1 MQEWRVSMRYA
12 ARLVVLSA
20 LLTLAGA
27 VAVGAQSHQHQP
39 AGATP
44 PQQLGTVH
52 FATSC
57 QPAVQASFDR
67 AVALLHSF
75 WYSAAVKEFT
85 AVGASDPGCAMA
97 YWGVAMSSWYPLW
110 DPPTPAALKQG
121 VDAVQKAR
129 AIGAKTDR
137 ERDYIE
143 AIAAF
148 YTDVDSRDHR
158 TRALAYEAAM
168 EQLHG
173 KYSQDREAAVFYALA
188 LDATQLP
195 TDKTYQNVLK
205 AGVILE
211 AVFVEQPTHPGIAHY
226 LIHSYDYPPLAKRA
240 LDAARRYAKIAPS
253 APHALHMPSHIFT
266 RLGLW
271 SESIQSNADS
281 ARAAKPDGDAQ
292 GQLHA
297 MDYMAYAQ
305 LQLAQDAKA
314 RKVLDDTLSFGKIE
328 RETGATSYAQ
338 ASIPA
343 RYALE
348 RRRWSEAAALPVIPR
363 SDRFT
368 QVVGISYFARGIG
381 AARSGDAASARR
393 EEERLQTLR
402 DALTSAKIGYW
413 ADQVEVQRRAVAGWA
428 ARAEGKNEEALTLV
442 RSAADLEDSTE
453 KSPVTPAPVL
463 PAREL
468 LGDLLM
474 ELGQP
479 AAALREYEASL
490 QREPNRFNGLYGAGR
505 AAELSGDLAK
515 AKTFYAR
522 VVTLGAEADTERPEL
537 VAARAFVAKP

>member
-1 MQEWRVSMRYA
+1 MR
-12 ARLVVLSA
+12 RNTLLLVLSVLSTVA
-20 LLTLAGA
+20 AGTVDA
-27 VAVGAQSHQHQP
+27 EAQGHHQ
-39 AGATP
+39 AGATA

-85 AVGASDPGCAMA
+85 AVGAADPGCAMA
-97 YWGVAMSSWYPLW
+97 SWGVAMSVWYPLW
-110 DPPTPAALKQG
+110 DPPSAAALKQG
-121 VDAVQKAR
+121 ADAVQKAR
-129 AIGAKTDR
+129 AIGGKTER
-137 ERDYIE
+137 ERDYIG

-148 YTDVDSRDHR
+148 YTDLETRDHR

-168 EQLHG
+168 EQLYR
-173 KYSQDREAAVFYALA
+173 KYPEDREAAVFYALA
-188 LDATQLP
+188 LNATQLP
-195 TDKTYQNVLK
+195 TDKTYGNVLK
-205 AGVILE
+205 AGQILE
-211 AVFVEQPTHPGIAHY
+211 RVFAEQPGHPGVAHY
-226 LIHSYDYPPLAKRA
+226 LIHSYDYAPLGTRG

-271 SESIQSNADS
+271 PEAIQSNIDS

-297 MDYMAYAQ
+297 MDYMAYAH
-305 LQLAQDAKA
+305 LQLGQDAKA
-314 RKVLDDTLSFGKIE
+314 RRVVDDTVAFGRIE
-328 RETGATSYAQ
+328 RETGATAYAQ

-348 RRRWSEAAALPVIPR
+348 RRRWSEAAALPVIGRP
-363 SDRFT
+363 DRFT
-368 QVVGISYFARGIG
+368 HVVGISYFARGLG
-381 AARSGDAASARR
+381 AARSGDAAGARR
-393 EEERLQTLR
+393 EIERLQVLR
-402 DALTSAKIGYW
+402 EALLSAKQGYW
-413 ADQVEVQRRAVAGWA
+413 ADQVEVQRRAAAGWL
-428 ARAEGKNEEALTLV
+428 ARAEGKNEEALALV

-453 KSPVTPAPVL
+453 KRPVTPAPVL

-479 AAALREYEASL
+479 GPALREYEASL

-505 AAELSGDLAK
+505 AAELAGELAK
-515 AKTFYAR
+515 AKAFYAR
-522 VVTLGAEADTERPEL
+522 VVALGTDADTERPEL
-537 VAARAFVAKP
+537 AAARAFMAKP